1 MADIKTRDMVK
12 GSIKTID
19 KSAVAAQRMKYAFIQ
34 TKEKAEHAIHTQ
46 ESSAEE
52 YASNRMESGIDRV
65 SHEAVHQ
72 FDKQGRKGFE
82 ATKQNVS
89 KAKDGIRTFKEK
101 RAAQSLEKQGIRT
114 TRNKGVMDEIGL
126 SHRPKRKPNGITR
139 ADREARKSDDLLK
152 RDFKSNKPL
161 EKCVTDITEIKA
173 KDGKLYVS
181 AIFDCFDS
189 SVLGLAMETNMK
201 ATLCEHTLDNAYL
214 AYPNL
219 RGAILHSDRG
229 TQYTSE
235 TYRKALAKYGIIQS
249 MNSAGGRCHDNARC
263 ESMWARMKSE
273 LLYDRYNTETM
284 TTEELKV
291 LIWRYF
297 ISYWNNRRICSANG
311 GLPPIIKRQ
320 RYYQSLDLAA

>member
-1 MADIKTRDMVK
+1 MKFIAIKTEDGVIK
-12 GSIKTID
+12 GKLSFYCRMLGVSRQGFYKYLAIKDRPWKYQDLADAMRAINSEDECNDTYGRI
-19 KSAVAAQRMKYAFIQ
+19 RMYQALLLKNLEGLKIPS
-34 TKEKAEHAIHTQ
+34 E
-46 ESSAEE
+46 
-52 YASNRMESGIDRV
+52 
-65 SHEAVHQ
+65 
-72 FDKQGRKGFE
+72 
-82 ATKQNVS
+82 
-89 KAKDGIRTFKEK
+89 RTVY
-101 RAAQSLEKQGIRT
+101 R
-114 TRNKGVMDEIGL
+114 VMDEIGL

-181 AIFDCFDS
+181 AIFDCYDLA
-189 SVLGLAMETNMK
+189 VLGLAMDTNMR
-201 ATLCEHTLDNAYL
+201 ATLCEQTLDNAYK
-214 AYPNL
+214 AYPML

-235 TYRKALAKYGIIQS
+235 LYRKAINKYGILQS

-263 ESMWARMKSE
+263 ESMWARFKEE
-273 LLYDRYNTETM
+273 LLYGRYDTTTM
-284 TTEELKV
+284 TVEQLKT

-311 GLPPIIKRQ
+311 GLPPMVKRQ
-320 RYYQSLDLAA
+320 QYYASLQEAA